1 MTWHELRDLSEIRVY
16 RMKKLALALTLIPA
30 LATAQTV
37 YFDNGDVY
45 YLKEG
50 EQVFIT
56 DQEWVFSVEK
66 GGYMRGLF
74 KFVRVLPLC
83 EYSEPNDGLTFGGS
97 SEEAECVSAEEAQEE
112 TEEACDSLSFGGGG
126 C

>member
-1 MTWHELRDLSEIRVY
+1 
-16 RMKKLALALTLIPA
+16 MKKFFALLALAGIA
-30 LATAQTV
+30 NAQTV
-37 YFDNGDVY
+37 YFDDGEVY

-56 DQEWVFSVEK
+56 DQEWVFTVEK

-74 KFVRVLPLC
+74 EFYRILPLC
-83 EYSEPNDGLTFGGS
+83 KHSEDNDGLTFGGMPTGQTDCVS
-97 SEEAECVSAEEAQEE
+97 VQEAEEES
-112 TEEACDSLSFGGGG
+112 CDELGFGHTAG

>member
-1 MTWHELRDLSEIRVY
+1 
-16 RMKKLALALTLIPA
+16 MKKLALLLALLPA
-30 LATAQTV
+30 LASAQTV

-74 KFVRVLPLC
+74 EFVRVLPLC
-83 EYSEPNDGLTFGGS
+83 EYSKPDNDDLTFGGS
-97 SEEAECVSAEEAQEE
+97 SEKADCVSAEE
-112 TEEACDSLSFGGGG
+112 TE
-126 C
+126 

>member
-1 MTWHELRDLSEIRVY
+1 
-16 RMKKLALALTLIPA
+16 MKKLALLLALLPA
-30 LATAQTV
+30 LASAQTV

-74 KFVRVLPLC
+74 EFVRVLPLC
-83 EYSEPNDGLTFGGS
+83 EYSKPDNNGLTFGGS
-97 SEEAECVSAEEAQEE
+97 NEEADCVSAEEAE
-112 TEEACDSLSFGGGG
+112 
-126 C
+126 

>member
-1 MTWHELRDLSEIRVY
+1 
-16 RMKKLALALTLIPA
+16 MKKLALLLALLPA
-30 LATAQTV
+30 LASAQTV

-74 KFVRVLPLC
+74 EFVRVLPLC
-83 EYSEPNDGLTFGGS
+83 EYSEPNNDGLTFGGS
-97 SEEAECVSAEEAQEE
+97 PEEADCVSAEEAE
-112 TEEACDSLSFGGGG
+112 
-126 C
+126 

>member
-1 MTWHELRDLSEIRVY
+1 
-16 RMKKLALALTLIPA
+16 MKKVISALTLIA
-30 LATAQTV
+30 LLSASYVSAQTV

-56 DQEWVFSVEK
+56 DQEWVFTVEK

-74 KFVRVLPLC
+74 EFYRILPLC
-83 EYSEPNDGLTFGGS
+83 EYYEPNDGLTFGGS
-97 SEEAECVSAEEAQEE
+97 APAQPDCVSAQEAEEESQE
-112 TEEACDSLSFGGGG
+112 CDGFTFGGGE

>member
-1 MTWHELRDLSEIRVY
+1 
-16 RMKKLALALTLIPA
+16 MKKLALLLTLFPTI
-30 LATAQTV
+30 TMAQTV

-45 YLKEG
+45 YLEEG

-74 KFVRVLPLC
+74 EFVRILPLC

-97 SEEAECVSAEEAQEE
+97 VEE
-112 TEEACDSLSFGGGG
+112 TNCASVEEEE
-126 C
+126 

>member
-1 MTWHELRDLSEIRVY
+1 
-16 RMKKLALALTLIPA
+16 MKKLALLLALLPA
-30 LATAQTV
+30 LASAQTV

-74 KFVRVLPLC
+74 EFVRVLPLC
-83 EYSEPNDGLTFGGS
+83 EYSKPDNDDLTFGGS
-97 SEEAECVSAEEAQEE
+97 SEKADCVSAEEAE
-112 TEEACDSLSFGGGG
+112 
-126 C
+126 

>member
-1 MTWHELRDLSEIRVY
+1 
-16 RMKKLALALTLIPA
+16 MKKLFAL
-30 LATAQTV
+30 LAFVGIANAQTV

-56 DQEWVFSVEK
+56 DQEWVFTVEK

-74 KFVRVLPLC
+74 EFYRILPLC
-83 EYSEPNDGLTFGGS
+83 EYYEPNDGLTFGGS
-97 SEEAECVSAEEAQEE
+97 APAQPDCVSAQEAEEESCAV
-112 TEEACDSLSFGGGG
+112 DGLGFGPG

>member
-1 MTWHELRDLSEIRVY
+1 
-16 RMKKLALALTLIPA
+16 MKKLLLTLALLPA
-30 LATAQTV
+30 LASAQTV

-74 KFVRVLPLC
+74 EFVRVLPLC
-83 EYSEPNDGLTFGGS
+83 EYSEPDNDGLTFGGS
-97 SEEAECVSAEEAQEE
+97 TEEADCVSAEEAE
-112 TEEACDSLSFGGGG
+112 
-126 C
+126 

>member
-1 MTWHELRDLSEIRVY
+1 
-16 RMKKLALALTLIPA
+16 MKKLLLGLAAFVALS
-30 LATAQTV
+30 ATAQQV
-37 YFDNGDVY
+37 YFDSGEVY

-56 DQEWVFSVEK
+56 DQEWVFTVEK

-74 KFVRVLPLC
+74 EFFRILPLC
-83 EYSEPNDGLTFGGS
+83 KYSEPNGGLTFGGS
-97 SEEAECVSAEEAQEE
+97 PVQPDCVSTQEVEEEE
-112 TEEACDSLSFGGGG
+112 ESCDGFTFGGTD

>member
-1 MTWHELRDLSEIRVY
+1 
-16 RMKKLALALTLIPA
+16 MKKLALALALLPA

-37 YFDNGDVY
+37 YFDNGDTY

-56 DQEWVFSVEK
+56 DQKWVFSVEK

-74 KFVRVLPLC
+74 EFVRVLPLC
-83 EYSEPNDGLTFGGS
+83 EYSAPNDVLTFGGMPQKADCVSTEEAQEEAQEEETEEECGPLTFGGS
-97 SEEAECVSAEEAQEE
+97 C
-112 TEEACDSLSFGGGG
+112 
-126 C
+126 

>member
-1 MTWHELRDLSEIRVY
+1 
-16 RMKKLALALTLIPA
+16 MKKLSLVLPLIALLSASYA
-30 LATAQTV
+30 SAQTV

-56 DQEWVFSVEK
+56 DQEWVFTVEK

-74 KFVRVLPLC
+74 EFFRILPLC
-83 EYSEPNDGLTFGGS
+83 EYYEPNDGLTFGGS
-97 SEEAECVSAEEAQEE
+97 APAQPDCVSAQEAEEEE
-112 TEEACDSLSFGGGG
+112 ESCSVDGLGFGPG

>member
-1 MTWHELRDLSEIRVY
+1 
-16 RMKKLALALTLIPA
+16 MKKLLLSLAAFVALS
-30 LATAQTV
+30 ATAQTV
-37 YFDNGDVY
+37 YFDSGDVY

-56 DQEWVFSVEK
+56 DQEWVFTVEK

-74 KFVRVLPLC
+74 EFYRILPLC
-83 EYSEPNDGLTFGGS
+83 EYSEPNEGFTFGGS
-97 SEEAECVSAEEAQEE
+97 PIQPDCVSTQEE
-112 TEEACDSLSFGGGG
+112 EEEEVCDSDLGFGGSG

>member
-1 MTWHELRDLSEIRVY
+1 
-16 RMKKLALALTLIPA
+16 MKKVFIGLAAFVALS
-30 LATAQTV
+30 ATAQTV
-37 YFDNGDVY
+37 YFDSGDVY

-56 DQEWVFSVEK
+56 DQEWVFTVEK

-74 KFVRVLPLC
+74 EFFRILPLC
-83 EYSEPNDGLTFGGS
+83 KYSEPNDGFTFGGS
-97 SEEAECVSAEEAQEE
+97 PTPPDCVSTQEVEEEE
-112 TEEACDSLSFGGGG
+112 EEVCDNDFSFGGSG